1 MKKKDLPLNLTEKSK
16 TKFSFIASVVTLLLL
31 CFLIHTINN
40 TFFTAEKTAKANEAL
55 KLQQEQKEKERAAST
70 RTATILA
77 AGDNFFDENLL
88 NAGKSDSDTWNY
100 QEIYSQISDKISAAD
115 LAIVAQP
122 TVLTTE
128 HEIVSGSD
136 SYATPTEVGDALVQ
150 AGFDVIASA
159 GDHSDDYGAEYLRQS
174 LDFWSNSYPDITVT
188 GLHKT
193 KEDSDTIP
201 IRDVNGIKIALLNY
215 TFGSNYNALPDE
227 ERYMVDYFQKEKV
240 ASDIAK
246 AKKSSDCIMV
256 YAQWGQEDSS
266 VPNEY
271 TKQWANFLLSQGV
284 KVVIGAHPHVLQP
297 YEMLKDEQGNEML
310 IYYSLGN
317 FASASSNSQELL
329 GGLAEFTLE
338 KEGDTVPITIS
349 SHTLTPVVMHYNS
362 GEDVYQTMLLSDYT
376 DELASA
382 HTVQQ
387 ETGDDALLPANLQN
401 LFTQLTS
408 QTVEPST
415 AEDLLDLGK
424 EGNNG
429 QSSSNTES
437 DTSSS
442 DASYDSGYDSG
453 YDSDYD
459 SGY

>member
-1 MKKKDLPLNLTEKSK
+1 MKKKKELPLNLTEKSK
-16 TKFSFIASVVTLLLL
+16 TKVSFIASVVTLLLL
-31 CFLIHTINN
+31 CLLIRTINGS
-40 TFFTAEKTAKANEAL
+40 FFTAEKAAKAEEAL

-70 RTATILA
+70 KTATILA
-77 AGDNFFDENLL
+77 AGDNFFDKNLL
-88 NAGKSDSDTWNY
+88 NAGKSDSDTWDY
-100 QEIYSQISDKISAAD
+100 QEIYRQVSEKISAAD

-128 HEIVSGSD
+128 HDIVSGTD

-150 AGFDVIASA
+150 SGFDVIASA
-159 GDHSDDYGAEYLRQS
+159 GDHSDDYGADYLNQA
-174 LDFWSNSYPDITVT
+174 LDFWSTNYPDTTIT

-193 KEDSDTIP
+193 KEDADTIRV
-201 IRDVNGIKIALLNY
+201 RDVNGIKIAILNY

-240 ASDIAK
+240 SSDITK
-246 AKKSSDCIMV
+246 AKEISDCILV
-256 YAQWGQEDSS
+256 YAQWGEEDSS

-297 YEMLKDEQGNEML
+297 YEILKDEKGNEML

-329 GGLAEFTLE
+329 GGLAEFTLK
-338 KEGDTVPITIS
+338 KEGDTVPISITA
-349 SHTLTPVVMHYNS
+349 HTLTPVVMHYNS

-376 DELASA
+376 DELAAA
-382 HTVQQ
+382 HSVQQ
-387 ETGDDALLPANLQN
+387 ETGNDALLPSNLQT

-429 QSSSNTES
+429 QSSNTTD
-437 DTSSS
+437 DT
-442 DASYDSGYDSG
+442 ASYDSSYDSG

>member
-1 MKKKDLPLNLTEKSK
+1 MKKKDLPLNLTEKNN
-16 TKFSFIASVVTLLLL
+16 TKVSFIASVVTLLLL
-31 CFLIHTINN
+31 CFLIHTVNN
-40 TFFTAEKTAKANEAL
+40 SFFNAEKAAKAEEAL
-55 KLQQEQKEKERAAST
+55 KLQQEQKEKELAAST
-70 RTATILA
+70 KTATFLA

-88 NAGKSDSDTWNY
+88 NAGKSDSDNWDY
-100 QEIYSQISDKISAAD
+100 REIYNQVSGKISAAD

-128 HEIVSGSD
+128 HDIVSGTD

-159 GDHSDDYGAEYLRQS
+159 GDHSDDYGADYLNQA
-174 LDFWSNSYPDITVT
+174 LDFWSSTYPDITIA

-193 KEDSDTIP
+193 KEDADTVQV
-201 IRDVNGIKIALLNY
+201 RDVNGIQTAFLNY

-227 ERYMVDYFQKEKV
+227 ERYMVDYFQKQKV
-240 ASDIAK
+240 TSDIAK
-246 AKKSSDCIMV
+246 AKKTSDCIIV
-256 YAQWGQEDSS
+256 YAQWGEEDSS

-297 YEMLKDEQGNEML
+297 YEILKDENGNEML

-338 KEGDTVPITIS
+338 KVGDNGPVTIA
-349 SHTLTPVVMHYNS
+349 SHTLTPIVMHYNS

-376 DELASA
+376 DELGSA
-382 HTVQQ
+382 HSVQQ
-387 ETGDDALLPANLQN
+387 QTGDDALLPANLQT

-408 QTVEPST
+408 QTVEPSS

-429 QSSSNTES
+429 QNSTNTDSES
-437 DTSSS
+437 SSS
-442 DASYDSGYDSG
+442 DSSYDSG